1 MIKKSSTLTH
11 GAGSSTSHLR
21 SASLTNELL
30 KVKSQ
35 LSTTLMTNEQAVNHI
50 NSIYSGDSNTEAVAK
65 LFMFEDIIELDVE
78 QLLDAPLSGLLTSF
92 IDHMDEVINMAIPA
106 ISIEFEDKEEAMKQL
121 AWRIRDVL
129 VIMQTYTDIY
139 QSLHELKS
147 QLNEQ

>member
-1 MIKKSSTLTH
+1 
-11 GAGSSTSHLR
+11 
-21 SASLTNELL
+21 
-30 KVKSQ
+30 
-35 LSTTLMTNEQAVNHI
+35 MTNEQAVNHI

-106 ISIEFEDKEEAMKQL
+106 ISIEFEDKEEAMKQM